1 MKFILTPKRIIM
13 RPWIILFFLP
23 FFLGCEKIEPDL
35 HNLKSDQ
42 QTIMEFI
49 SDERNKDQYS
59 LFSEIAELAGLRNIL
74 SVRGP
79 YTLFLP
85 ENTAVREYLN
95 ELGISSPGQMGPETA
110 RELVYNHLIDAMI
123 NSGSIGLGA
132 LEKVNALGDFLSSE
146 FVGPDIYINKES
158 RIIRRDINTAN
169 GVIHAINKVVK
180 PVHEPVSEVL
190 AALDGYS
197 IFHEALRRTGL
208 LDTLQIIEFDYGQF
222 RARTRYTLLSVSDS
236 IYAAHGI
243 HSIDDLI
250 NLLTNEPEMI
260 NQRDN
265 ELFLYMEY
273 HCIAGTHYMNHLRRQ
288 QYPNIANENFI
299 NITLDNDYEINKSGD
314 KYTTFYIPGSNIPA
328 KNGVV
333 HTINEVMEI
342 PLPVPWKVVH
352 DVTDY
357 IDFRESDFYKRRETL
372 RPGENIFEKFFDGE
386 NTFEFIKWEGDYLQY
401 YYRVNDWLAG
411 SYLNGDC
418 LTMNGFWSIE
428 ITTPR
433 IMKGRY
439 EIHAFTRIGPDCLV
453 YIDGVLQE
461 HLYKMSEGGDN
472 LIPRYVGTVEWEES
486 TTHTIRLESLTSGL
500 LFYDRLEFTP
510 IAN

>member
-1 MKFILTPKRIIM
+1 MNIISTANRLRKQPCLTI
-13 RPWIILFFLP
+13 FFLLI
-23 FFLGCEKIEPDL
+23 FLSCEEIAPDL
-35 HNLKSDQ
+35 HHLDSEQ

-49 SDERNKDQYS
+49 SDERNKDRYS
-59 LFSEIAELAGLRNIL
+59 HFSEIAELAGLRNIL

-85 ENTAVREYLN
+85 ENSAVQEYLS
-95 ELGISSPGQMGPETA
+95 ELGISSPEQMDPEKA
-110 RELVYNHLIDAMI
+110 KELVYNHLIDVMI
-123 NSGSIGLGA
+123 SSGSIGLGA
-132 LEKVNALGDFLSSE
+132 LEKANALGDFLSSE

-158 RIIRRDINTAN
+158 MIIRRDIFTAN
-169 GVIHAINKVVK
+169 GVVHAIDKVIK
-180 PVHEPVSEVL
+180 PVHDPVGEVL
-190 AALDGYS
+190 ASLDGYS
-197 IFHEALRRTGL
+197 IFHEGLRISGI

-222 RARTRYTLLSVSDS
+222 RARTRYTLLTVSDS
-236 IYAAHGI
+236 IYAANGI
-243 HSIDDLI
+243 FSIDDLI
-250 NLLTNEPEMI
+250 NHLTDEPEKT
-260 NQRDN
+260 NHHDN
-265 ELFLYMEY
+265 EFYLYMEY

-288 QYPNIANENFI
+288 QYPNIFNENFI
-299 NITLDNDYEINKSGD
+299 SITLDNDYEINKRGNE
-314 KYTTFYIPGSNIPA
+314 YTSFYIPGSNIPA
-328 KNGVV
+328 KNGVI
-333 HTINEVMEI
+333 HTIDEVMDV

-372 RPGENIFEKFFDGE
+372 RPGENIFQKFFDGE

-411 SYLNGDC
+411 SYMNGDC
-418 LTMNGFWSIE
+418 LTMSGFWSIE

-439 EIHAFTRIGPDCLV
+439 EIHAFTRIGPDCLI

-472 LIPRYVGTVEWEES
+472 LIPRYIGTVNWTES
-486 TTHTIRLESLTSGL
+486 TTHTIKLESLTSGL

-510 IAN
+510 IQD